1 MANILGKLN
10 IFKVAQ
16 NKIVDDFID
25 TAEKWLKNLDL
36 DGDGQKD
43 LEEEILPALRGLAD
57 NFKQATGAVD
67 AVQLNK
73 AFQAAK
79 KLADAANELATISKE
94 VLDTEQAQAAIN
106 GTIDAIKVVIKF
118 LEDAIAHQAVKQGGK

>member
-10 IFKVAQ
+10 IFKAAQ

-57 NFKQATGAVD
+57 NFKQATGSVD

-73 AFQAAK
+73 TFQAAK
-79 KLADAANELATISKE
+79 KLTDAANELATISKE

-106 GTIDAIKVVIKF
+106 GTINAIKVVIKF
-118 LEDAIAHQAVKQGGK
+118 LEDAIAHQAAKQS

>member
-10 IFKVAQ
+10 IFKAAQ
-16 NKIVDDFID
+16 NKIVDDFIN

-57 NFKQATGAVD
+57 NFKQATGSVD

-73 AFQAAK
+73 TFQAAK
-79 KLADAANELATISKE
+79 KLTDAANELATISKE

-106 GTIDAIKVVIKF
+106 GTINAIKVVIKF
-118 LEDAIAHQAVKQGGK
+118 LEDAIAHQAAKQS

>member
-10 IFKVAQ
+10 IFKAAQ
-16 NKIVDDFID
+16 NKIVDNFID

-36 DGDGQKD
+36 DGDGKKD

-57 NFKQATGAVD
+57 NFKQATGSVD

-79 KLADAANELATISKE
+79 KLTDAANELATISKE

-106 GTIDAIKVVIKF
+106 GTINAIKVVIKF
-118 LEDAIAHQAVKQGGK
+118 LEDAIAHQAAKQS

>member
-10 IFKVAQ
+10 IFKAAQ
-16 NKIVDDFID
+16 NKLVDNFID
-25 TAEKWLKNLDL
+25 TAEKWIKNLDL
-36 DGDGQKD
+36 DGDGKKD

-57 NFKQATGAVD
+57 NFKQATGSVD

-79 KLADAANELATISKE
+79 KLTDAANELATISKE

-106 GTIDAIKVVIKF
+106 GTINAIKMVIKF
-118 LEDAIAHQAVKQGGK
+118 LEDAIAHQAAKQS

>member
-10 IFKVAQ
+10 IFKMAQ

-25 TAEKWLKNLDL
+25 TAEKWLNNLDL

-57 NFKQATGAVD
+57 NFKQATGSVD

-79 KLADAANELATISKE
+79 KLTDAANELATISKE

-106 GTIDAIKVVIKF
+106 GTINAIKAVIKF
-118 LEDAIAHQAVKQGGK
+118 LEDAIAHQAAKQS

>member
-10 IFKVAQ
+10 IFKAAQ
-16 NKIVDDFID
+16 NKLVDDFID

-36 DGDGQKD
+36 DGDGKKD

-57 NFKQATGAVD
+57 NFKQATGSVD

-79 KLADAANELATISKE
+79 KLTDAANELATISKE

-106 GTIDAIKVVIKF
+106 GTINAIKVVIKF
-118 LEDAIAHQAVKQGGK
+118 LEDAIAHQAAKQS